1 MAIESIE
8 HLRSLIGK
16 EVAVSDWLEV
26 TQQRINQFA
35 EATSDPQWI
44 HVDPERAK
52 RESPYGTTIAH
63 GFLTLSLLV
72 PMSSVIRVPG
82 IRMGVNYGTDKVR
95 FPAPVPAGSKIRA
108 HFTLRSLEDIPG
120 NAVKASWAVT
130 VEREGG
136 TKPVC
141 VADWTGLYY
150 L

>member
-1 MAIESIE
+1 MIQSLDQ
-8 HLRSLIGK
+8 LRGMIGQ
-16 EVAVSDWLEV
+16 EVATSDWLEV
-26 TQQRINQFA
+26 TQERINQFA
-35 EATSDPQWI
+35 TATSDPQWI

-72 PMSSVIRVPG
+72 PMAAVIRVPG

-108 HFTLRSLEDIPG
+108 RFTLRSLEDLPG
-120 NAVKASWAVT
+120 NAVKASWSGI

-136 TKPVC
+136 EKPVC
-141 VADWTGLYY
+141 VADWTVLYY

>member
-1 MAIESIE
+1 MIQSLE
-8 HLRSLIGK
+8 HLRSLAGQ
-16 EVAVSDWLEV
+16 EVATSDWLEV
-26 TQQRINQFA
+26 TQERINQFA
-35 EATSDPQWI
+35 QATSDPQWI
-44 HVDPERAK
+44 HVDPERAR

-82 IRMGVNYGTDKVR
+82 IRLGVNYGTDKVR

-108 HFTLRSLEDIPG
+108 RFTLRALEDLPG
-120 NAVKASWAVT
+120 NVVKASWSAT

-136 TKPVC
+136 SKPVC
-141 VADWTGLYY
+141 AADWTVLYY